1 MAKRTLQINVHMSG
15 EDLAL
20 LRKAA
25 AVAKWPEVTTSTLVL
40 HLAKERAEQ
49 ILHPAR
55 ERKPK
60 SIGGQAND
68 TTALCRN

>member
-55 ERKPK
+55 ERKTK
-60 SIGGQAND
+60 
-68 TTALCRN
+68 